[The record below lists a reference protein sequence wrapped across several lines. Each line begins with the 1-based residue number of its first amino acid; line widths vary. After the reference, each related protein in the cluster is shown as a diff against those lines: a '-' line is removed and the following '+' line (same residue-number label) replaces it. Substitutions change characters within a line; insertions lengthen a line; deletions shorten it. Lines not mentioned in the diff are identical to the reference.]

1 MHDCSNSITIGKFRD
16 LHRLTVQ
23 YARILDMT
31 LGDEEKETTEE
42 GMEVE
47 D

>member
-1 MHDCSNSITIGKFRD
+1 MHDYSNFITTGKFRD

-31 LGDEEKETTEE
+31 LGDEEKETTDE